1 MSQAAY
7 NKGLGDVAAARPAG
21 NGLLAR
27 FAALPRAFQWAIYGL
42 MAMAAYFGVVEPLLD
57 RTGEMGGRAS
67 ALEASLR
74 TYAASKSKLDAAVNT
89 TKAGERQFGEIALP
103 AELSKRSTEF
113 SSAIDEIMRRHSI
126 QNVTSGSRNTAL
138 EKGPLVEYFRA
149 GGGNQQRVE
158 KLVKDLTFLATPEQF
173 AAALADLE
181 REPLVTTISRVGVR
195 QTDGQD
201 RFNRLLRVNIA
212 AESWVVVK
220 K

>member
-7 NKGLGDVAAARPAG
+7 NRGLGEVAAAKPASG
-21 NGLLAR
+21 GLLAR
-27 FAALPRAFQWAIYGL
+27 FRELPRALQWAMYGL
-42 MAMAAYFGVVEPLLD
+42 LAMGAYFGVVEPLLD

-74 TYAASKSKLDAAVNT
+74 TYAASKGKLDAAVST
-89 TKAGERQFGEIALP
+89 TKGGERVFGEIALP

-126 QNVTSGSRNTAL
+126 QNVTSGSRNTVL

-149 GGGNQQRVE
+149 GNQQRVE

-201 RFNRLLRVNIA
+201 RFNRMLRVNIA